1 MNTHN
6 PFGLRLALG
15 ALVLSLLGG
24 CAAMVVGGAAATGA
38 AVHDRRSVGTVVD
51 DNVLR
56 LRVRDALYA
65 HEDMDGNTRIRV
77 LVYDGWVLLAGEA
90 VDEPRVELASE
101 LALGAD
107 GVVRVFNELEP
118 MNRVSLSASNADRWL
133 TTRVNTSLA
142 QIRDLPG
149 FDPSRVKVTST
160 RGVVYLM
167 GLVSQAEAE
176 AATEQ
181 VRMVRGVERVVT
193 LFQFV
198 EEQPRPTANRRPG

>member
-1 MNTHN
+1 MNTRKR
-6 PFGLRLALG
+6 FGFR
-15 ALVLSLLGG
+15 LVLGILVLGLLGG

-56 LRVRDALYA
+56 LRVRDALFA
-65 HEDMDGNTRIRV
+65 HEDFDGNTRIRV
-77 LVYDGWVLLAGEA
+77 LVYEGWVLLAGE
-90 VDEPRVELASE
+90 VIDERRVELATE
-101 LALGAD
+101 LALSAD
-107 GVVRVFNELEP
+107 GVARVFNELEP
-118 MNRVSLSASNADRWL
+118 MPRVSLSASNGDRWL

-149 FDPSRVKVTST
+149 FDPSRVKATST

-193 LFQFV
+193 LFQFI
-198 EEQPRPTANRRPG
+198 EEQPQPTATRRPG